1 MVFMEEQYGELLVLS
16 GSHNF
21 FSLQESDSHSFL
33 RTQEEEKINE
43 WIAIRVSECKPT
55 TDC

>member
-33 RTQEEEKINE
+33 RTQEEDKINE